1 MRRKSRKNQVCLPK
15 KNFFKAKN
23 EREATKKVIS
33 KIAVFKV
40 QSVFLTIRKTQLLRI
55 ESGKNRNYQWIFGFQ
70 VIFVQISDPQD

>member
-40 QSVFLTIRKTQLLRI
+40 QSVFLTIRKTQLF
-55 ESGKNRNYQWIFGFQ
+55 GKNRNYQWIFGFQ